1 MMSSTEE
8 YVCTLSKETLDKAAK
23 ELRENEETRNEDI
36 QALREKVE
44 KIEGVYCIMGT
55 TDVGGGVPAGF

>member
-44 KIEGVYCIMGT
+44 KTEGVYCIWARLT
-55 TDVGGGVPAGF
+55 